1 MKRKGGDAMTNTA
14 LLEKKVKSSGLRTAF
29 IVDKLGISRAG
40 WYRKLNNK
48 SPFTA
53 EQIQTLCDIL
63 HITSLREKEEI
74 FFASM

>member
-1 MKRKGGDAMTNTA
+1 MTNTE
-14 LLEKKVKSSGLRTAF
+14 LLAKRVKESGLRTAF
-29 IVDKLGISRAG
+29 IAEKLGISKAG
-40 WYRKLNNK
+40 WYRKLKGK

-53 EQIQTLCDIL
+53 EQIQIMCEIL

>member
-1 MKRKGGDAMTNTA
+1 MTNTE
-14 LLEKKVKSSGLRTAF
+14 LLAKKVKENGLRTAF
-29 IVDKLGISRAG
+29 IADKLGISRAG
-40 WYRKLNNK
+40 WYRKLKGK

-53 EQIQTLCDIL
+53 EQIQIMCEIL

>member
-1 MKRKGGDAMTNTA
+1 MTNTE
-14 LLEKKVKSSGLRTAF
+14 LLAKKVKENGLRTAF
-29 IVDKLGISRAG
+29 IAEKLGISRAG
-40 WYRKLNNK
+40 WYRKLKGK

-53 EQIQTLCDIL
+53 EQIQIMCEIL